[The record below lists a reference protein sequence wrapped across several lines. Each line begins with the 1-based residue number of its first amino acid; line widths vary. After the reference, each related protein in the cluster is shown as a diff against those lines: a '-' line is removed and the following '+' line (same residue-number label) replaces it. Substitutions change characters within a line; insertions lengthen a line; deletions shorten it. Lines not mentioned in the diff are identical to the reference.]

1 MLARLVSPA
10 ALLVAAFL
18 SGVAAPASA
27 FDPRH
32 AERVDA
38 ALYRPTEEL
47 IATLLEDQG
56 LSSEIDQD
64 GDLEVT
70 FPAGS
75 TEVPGWVIF
84 DRYDD
89 GRIWNLRFTA
99 SIPADTERGDQFLD
113 YANGWNRD
121 EIAVKLFVNEDGDLV
136 AEQNLPVEFGVNPEE
151 FAENGYRA
159 FIRGLE
165 SVLEDLAPG
174 ATSPDEEE
182 VADPNANPGDPI
194 IATDPPARAIGLL
207 EMQDGSLC
215 SASVVAPDVILT
227 AAHCLFDDDH
237 QRVAPARFSAGYDRG
252 DYVIAS
258 KVRDIHIPP
267 EFDHERFLD
276 SSDLDGYDYAFIR
289 LIKEIGDET
298 GILPVRVLTEAELD
312 AMVESADRTFMQ
324 VGYGNEASD
333 HPVVRRNCRIERWW
347 GDNTYAHFCGTVPG
361 DSGSP
366 DLILLNGE
374 YSIVGIESAEVDLK
388 NLKGADMAVASS
400 AFAEALDHFIGR

>member
-1 MLARLVSPA
+1 MLARFVSPA
-10 ALLVAAFL
+10 ALLVAAFV
-18 SGVAAPASA
+18 SGIAAPASA
-27 FDPRH
+27 FDPRR
-32 AERVDA
+32 AERLDA
-38 ALYRPTEEL
+38 ELYRPTEEL
-47 IATLLEDQG
+47 VATLLEDQG
-56 LSSEIDQD
+56 LSSTIDAD
-64 GDLEVT
+64 HDLEVT
-70 FPAGS
+70 FPAGGA
-75 TEVPGWVIF
+75 EVPGWVIF

-99 SIPADTERGDQFLD
+99 TVPADAERRDQFLD

-165 SVLEDLAPG
+165 SVLADLAPG
-174 ATSPDEEE
+174 VVPPEEE

-194 IATDPPARAIGLL
+194 IATDPPARSIGLL

-258 KVRDIHIPP
+258 KIRDIYIPP
-267 EFDHERFLD
+267 EFDHERFLN
-276 SSDLDGYDYAFIR
+276 SSDLDGYDYAFIK

-324 VGYGNEASD
+324 VGYGNEESD